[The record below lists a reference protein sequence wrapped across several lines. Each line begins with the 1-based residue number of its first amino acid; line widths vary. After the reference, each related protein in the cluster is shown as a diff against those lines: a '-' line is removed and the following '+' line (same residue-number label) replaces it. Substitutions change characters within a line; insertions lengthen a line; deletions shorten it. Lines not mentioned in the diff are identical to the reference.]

1 LHPCEEEEA
10 IVRARVGGGVEMG
23 NERRRGG
30 SGEREEERD
39 RREGIG
45 RKQNKSLSYISV
57 GRYSACQIYCQR
69 FIFIL
74 QYIYGQL
81 MIANYFTISK
91 FFCIYE

>member
-45 RKQNKSLSYISV
+45 RKQNKSLFYISV
-57 GRYSACQIYCQR
+57 TVPAKFIAR

-74 QYIYGQL
+74 QY
-81 MIANYFTISK
+81 MAN
-91 FFCIYE
+91 